1 MCLALRLRFPAISL
15 PATRLPLFVT
25 APHVPTH
32 PPQPSC
38 LPTALGY
45 DTFQGY
51 LLGSIDF
58 FTGNNT
64 EVCGDGEV
72 CGPTRRVAAFDSG
85 YSDVHGLIRKDGE
98 YITDTLTRAAIATV
112 DEFAKGRRTAARAEP
127 RQEADRLFL
136 QVRRAKCE
144 QELRSV
150 CGR

>member
-1 MCLALRLRFPAISL
+1 MPRIAIALPGDLTPGDETPVICNRP
-15 PATRLPLFVT
+15 TC
-25 APHVPTH
+25 PHS